1 MINIE
6 HYGFDSFFTKEF
18 ETYRKSGFEPGRI
31 SAEDKQRYRVIT
43 RHGEIPGEV
52 TGRFLYDAENS
63 STFPKT
69 GDWVALMYFEDEEKC
84 IIHNVLKRKSQFSRG
99 KAGKEKGVQVIA
111 ANIDYVFIVQ
121 SFNADLSINRFE
133 RYIVMAEE
141 GNCKPVLILNKNDLA
156 ENPDEILNKLKGRIK
171 GLPVFSI
178 SCGNGNGFDGL
189 RNFILPGKTYALTGS
204 SGVGK
209 SSIINFLTNNHL
221 QKVSDIRSSDDK
233 GKHTTTRRELFLLPE
248 GGIIIDTPGMR
259 EFAVAE
265 SNMEET
271 DVFSDISEFKADC
284 RYKDCTHIHEAGCAV
299 KAAVLEGIIT
309 EEHYA
314 NYLKL
319 KKESEYYDSLIDKN
333 IYLERKKK
341 EKRLHREIKRYFKGK
356 KPGDKI

>member
-18 ETYRKSGFEPGRI
+18 ETYSRSGFEPGRI

-156 ENPDEILNKLKGRIK
+156 ENPDEILKQIKRAYQRPACFFNKL
-171 GLPVFSI
+171 
-178 SCGNGNGFDGL
+178 
-189 RNFILPGKTYALTGS
+189 
-204 SGVGK
+204 
-209 SSIINFLTNNHL
+209 
-221 QKVSDIRSSDDK
+221 
-233 GKHTTTRRELFLLPE
+233 RE
-248 GGIIIDTPGMR
+248 R
-259 EFAVAE
+259 
-265 SNMEET
+265 
-271 DVFSDISEFKADC
+271 
-284 RYKDCTHIHEAGCAV
+284 
-299 KAAVLEGIIT
+299 
-309 EEHYA
+309 
-314 NYLKL
+314 
-319 KKESEYYDSLIDKN
+319 
-333 IYLERKKK
+333 
-341 EKRLHREIKRYFKGK
+341 
-356 KPGDKI
+356 

>member
-1 MINIE
+1 M
-6 HYGFDSFFTKEF
+6 
-18 ETYRKSGFEPGRI
+18 
-31 SAEDKQRYRVIT
+31 
-43 RHGEIPGEV
+43 
-52 TGRFLYDAENS
+52 
-63 STFPKT
+63 
-69 GDWVALMYFEDEEKC
+69 
-84 IIHNVLKRKSQFSRG
+84 
-99 KAGKEKGVQVIA
+99 
-111 ANIDYVFIVQ
+111 
-121 SFNADLSINRFE
+121 
-133 RYIVMAEE
+133 
-141 GNCKPVLILNKNDLA
+141 
-156 ENPDEILNKLKGRIK
+156 
-171 GLPVFSI
+171 
-178 SCGNGNGFDGL
+178 
-189 RNFILPGKTYALTGS
+189 
-204 SGVGK
+204 
-209 SSIINFLTNNHL
+209 
-221 QKVSDIRSSDDK
+221 
-233 GKHTTTRRELFLLPE
+233 FLLPE